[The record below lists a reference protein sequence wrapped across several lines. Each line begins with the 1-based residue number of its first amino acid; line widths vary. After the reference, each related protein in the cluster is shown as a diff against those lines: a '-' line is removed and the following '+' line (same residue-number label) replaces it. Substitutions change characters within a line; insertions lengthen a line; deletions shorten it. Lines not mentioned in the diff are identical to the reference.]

1 MEFFLKN
8 QKLIFRVLGTL
19 LLMTGF
25 VLYFWVT
32 PKQGISENDRAA
44 ANVARMEAQVKGTSS
59 KSTKQ
64 APDSSK
70 FLDKLKQTQEKQ
82 LEYVLIFA
90 MVFGVGF
97 LGYSFIKKED
107 D

>member
-1 MEFFLKN
+1 VEFFFKN
-8 QKLIFRVLGTL
+8 QKLIFRVAGSML
-19 LLMTGF
+19 LFIGF
-25 VLYFWVT
+25 VLYFWVM

-44 ANVARMEAQVKGTSS
+44 ANVARMEAKVKGTSS
-59 KSTKQ
+59 KSAKE

-82 LEYVLIFA
+82 SEYALILA

-107 D
+107 A

>member
-8 QKLIFRVLGTL
+8 QKLIFRVLGSIL
-19 LLMTGF
+19 LLVGF
-25 VLYFWVT
+25 VLYFWQT

-44 ANVARMEAQVKGTSS
+44 ANVARMEAKVKDTSS
-59 KSTKQ
+59 KSLKK
-64 APDSSK
+64 ASESSK
-70 FLDKLKQTQEKQ
+70 FLDKLKETQEKQ
-82 LEYVLIFA
+82 VEYALVLA
-90 MVFGVGF
+90 MIFGVGF